1 MTEKICEATV
11 THNPTNNAFGRQ
23 GSRNCPHK
31 AKGTRQSKWFDNKTS
46 SWQLNKTEYL
56 CGVHLRQY
64 DLNEKR
70 SQAGTARVNRMG
82 AGEKLAEVLNSELEK
97 GKESISFDQIVTTSQ
112 GEETLADLVVRAKSL
127 FAG

>member
-23 GSRNCPHK
+23 GSRSCPHK
-31 AKGTRQSKWFDNKTS
+31 AKGTRPTLFENKTQS
-46 SWQLNKTEYL
+46 L

-70 SQAGTARVNRMG
+70 SQAATARVRRMG
-82 AGEKLAEVLNSELEK
+82 TKEQLAEVLNSELEK
-97 GKESISFDQIVTTSQ
+97 GKESISFDQIVTLPDGTPD
-112 GEETLADLVVRAKSL
+112 GTLADLVVRAKSL